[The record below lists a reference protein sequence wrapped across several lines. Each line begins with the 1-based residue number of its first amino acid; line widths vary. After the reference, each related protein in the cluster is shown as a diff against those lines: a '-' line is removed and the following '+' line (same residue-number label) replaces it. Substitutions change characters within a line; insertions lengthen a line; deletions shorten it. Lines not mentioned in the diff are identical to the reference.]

1 MLTLTA
7 QQTRSGT
14 FAAFSSDPEGSH
26 VITGDAGITA
36 IKIWDVAISGDAEVA
51 NLPTDYLAPVD
62 VAYLPDGRIVAP
74 IDSGSV
80 SVWDVSGGPP
90 ATIGP
95 GSGSAEPVWRIAV
108 SADGTRIATVRNFSG
123 IVTVWDTETGNEV
136 FEVGVAGEI
145 SAIDWSPDGEHLV
158 AASWEGTATILDA
171 DGAQVRVLDE
181 GEGFEIHGVAFSPD
195 GRSIATAVFNRSR
208 PSEGRVS
215 LWDWERAQMRPVEV
229 VGAEVVEFDP
239 TGATLAVGRFDGVVE
254 IRGVPG
260 GERVLQFGAHSGT
273 VGDLAFSP
281 DGTRIATSGDDA
293 TARLFDAATG
303 VEQLVLRGHGFLVS
317 GIAFSPD
324 GTRLAS
330 ASPDGVVRVW
340 ALDLDDLI
348 AIAEDSVTRGLSD
361 DECRQYLHLEG
372 GCR

>member
-1 MLTLTA
+1 M
-7 QQTRSGT
+7 
-14 FAAFSSDPEGSH
+14 
-26 VITGDAGITA
+26 
-36 IKIWDVAISGDAEVA
+36 
-51 NLPTDYLAPVD
+51 
-62 VAYLPDGRIVAP
+62 
-74 IDSGSV
+74 
-80 SVWDVSGGPP
+80 
-90 ATIGP
+90 
-95 GSGSAEPVWRIAV
+95 

-123 IVTVWDTETGNEV
+123 LVTAWDTESGDEV
-136 FEVGVAGEI
+136 FEVDVEGEI
-145 SAIDWSPDGEHLV
+145 SAIDWSPDGAHLV
-158 AASWEGTATILDA
+158 AASFDGRATILDA
-171 DGAQVRVLDE
+171 EGQQVGVLDE

-195 GRSIATAVFNRSR
+195 RRSIATAVFNQLR

-215 LWDWERAQMRPVEV
+215 LWDWERGQMQPIEL

-254 IRGVPG
+254 LRGVPG

-273 VGDLAFSP
+273 VGDLTFSP

-324 GTRLAS
+324 GMRLAS

-348 AIAEDSVTRGLSD
+348 EIAEDAVTRELSD
-361 DECRQYLHLEG
+361 DECRQYLHLEN
-372 GCR
+372 GCARIREPRC